1 MNALMLVLYLTM
13 GSVSHRCWVAP
24 SFDEFNKTSP
34 YSTKVK
40 HVAGWII
47 EFMWVAFYPIW
58 IAIMFVV
65 VVYSIVKGLIKGGK
79 R

>member
-1 MNALMLVLYLTM
+1 MNVLMLVLYLAM
-13 GSVSHRCWVAP
+13 GSVSHHYWIAP
-24 SFDEFNKTSP
+24 SFEEFNKTSP
-34 YSTKVK
+34 YSAKAK
-40 HVAGWII
+40 YISGWVI

-58 IAIMFVV
+58 MAIMFVM